1 MPNVFI
7 TPTWVVNESA
17 ERFQNSVK
25 AVEYFDRSYDDQF
38 KKSGAKVGNT
48 VFARLPWIPTLRSG
62 QAWQPAAILDQT
74 RPVTLTYQS
83 GVDLEWSSIQETTE
97 VDRIRE
103 RYIDPSADLLAA
115 FVDARAMNDVYSS
128 VYSMVGT
135 PGTTPS
141 SALTFM
147 QARGKIFDLAG
158 GEKDFVAILDFI
170 TEMTM
175 VNAYTGT
182 FNPQTVRSEDWERG
196 VFGKNQL
203 GIGTWQH
210 DQQVVKHTTG
220 TFTSSTPIVDN
231 ASQTGSTIT
240 STGWASGATALV
252 KGDCIEFAGVY
263 SVNPLTKTST
273 GRLAQFVLTA
283 NISDTAGAIQLP
295 IYPSL
300 VTSGPLQNVTA
311 SPAASAA
318 IYVWG
323 TRSTT
328 YAQAAT
334 VSPQNLVFRPQAF
347 ALVMADLVDPVA
359 GAKASFARS
368 DDWGINIRFVQQ
380 FLLAS
385 DQNGSRL
392 DCIHGAAPIQ
402 ERLACRVAA

>member
-1 MPNVFI
+1 MPNVFV
-7 TPTWVVNESA
+7 TPTWVVNESSL
-17 ERFQNSVK
+17 RFMNSVK
-25 AVEYFDRSYDDQF
+25 AVEHFDRSYDDQF
-38 KKSGAKVGNT
+38 IRAGAKVGNT

-74 RPVTLTYQS
+74 RPITLTYQT
-83 GVDLEWSSIQETTE
+83 GVDMEWSSIQETTE

-103 RYIDPSADLLAA
+103 RYINPAADLLAA
-115 FVDARAMNDVYSS
+115 YVDSRAMQDVYQS
-128 VYSMVGT
+128 VYSFVGT
-135 PGTTPS
+135 PGTTPT
-141 SALTFM
+141 SALTYM
-147 QARGKIFDLAG
+147 QAVTKIFDLAG
-158 GEKDFVAILDFI
+158 PEDEIVGILDKLSEI
-170 TEMTM
+170 TL

-182 FNPQTVRSEDWERG
+182 FNPQATRSADWRKG
-196 VFGKNQL
+196 QFGAEQL
-203 GIGTWQH
+203 GVSEWYR

-231 ASQTGSTIT
+231 ASQTGTTIT
-240 STGWASGATALV
+240 STGWASGATALL
-252 KGDCIEFAGVY
+252 KGDVIEFAGVF
-263 SVNPLTKTST
+263 SVNPLTKVST

-283 NISDTAGAIQLP
+283 NCSDTTGSVSLLIS
-295 IYPSL
+295 PSL
-300 VTSGPLQNVTA
+300 VTSGSLQNVTG

-318 IYVWG
+318 VYVWG

-334 VSPQNLVFRPQAF
+334 VSPQNLIFHPKAF
-347 ALVMADLVDPVA
+347 ALVMADLVEPVA

-368 DDWGINIRFVQQ
+368 KDWGINIRFVQQ

-392 DCIHGAAPIQ
+392 DCIHGAAPVQ